1 MIVLK
6 TKEEIEKMRVV
17 NQMVG
22 EILNIL
28 KNEIKP
34 GITTE
39 YLDKLAV
46 EEAKKRH
53 ARCAFK
59 GYGGFPKS
67 LCTSI
72 NEEVVHGIP
81 SKKRVLKEGDIIS
94 LDFGLV
100 YKGWYGDSAITV
112 AVGNIDSEKRR
123 LMDVTR
129 KSLYLGIEQARAGNF
144 LYDISE
150 AIQSFVEGNGFSVVR
165 DYVGH
170 GIGRKLHED
179 PPIPNYVP
187 SKTDRGPL
195 LKVGMTLA
203 IEPMINAGTWRVKT
217 KKDRWTVVTADGK
230 PSAHFEHTIAITEE
244 GPVILSEVS

>member
-100 YKGWYGDSAITV
+100 YEGWYGDSAITV

-179 PPIPNYVP
+179 PPVPNYVP

>member
-1 MIVLK
+1 MA
-6 TKEEIEKMRVV
+6 KEKSITVD
-17 NQMVG
+17 G
-22 EILNIL
+22 EIVEALPNAMFRVKL
-28 KNEIKP
+28 ANGHVVLAHVAGK
-34 GITTE
+34 
-39 YLDKLAV
+39 DKLAV

>member
-100 YKGWYGDSAITV
+100 YEGWYGDSAITV